1 MQTLP
6 SYHKIWKISYP
17 IILSLLAQNIVAVTD
32 TAFLGRVGEIELGA
46 SAIGGLFYYVLFML
60 GFGFGTGAQI
70 LIGRRNGEKQ
80 YGEIGRIFDQTL
92 YIFVAMAILLV
103 IVIKLGA
110 PLFFKTF
117 VSSPAIYE
125 ASVKFIQYRVWGLL
139 FAFANVAFRAYYVGI
154 TNTKFLTYSAIIM
167 AVANIFLAYALIF
180 GNFGFPKMGIAGAGL
195 ASSISEG
202 VSAVFFF
209 AATFLDKKT
218 KQFQLFRFPK
228 FDKEI
233 IIKTWNISVFIMLQN
248 FVSLAAWFAFFLII
262 ERTGERP
269 LAISNIMRSIYM
281 LLMLHIW
288 AFSATTNTLVSN
300 AIGEGFSRNVTAIIG
315 RVNKMSVSLTILITL
330 VAAVLPDFLIRI
342 YTTTPEL
349 VDGTRPV
356 FYVVISALL
365 PLALAVNWFSGVS
378 GTANTKAALSI
389 EIAAIV
395 IYVVYVYYITFI
407 ARASLPVIWTSEFV
421 YSAVLG
427 LLSYFYIKS
436 GKWQKM
442 KV

>member
-1 MQTLP
+1 MHTLP

-32 TAFLGRVGEIELGA
+32 TAFLGRVGEVELGA

-60 GFGFGTGAQI
+60 GFGFGTGTQI

-92 YIFVAMAILLV
+92 YVFVVMAIILV
-103 IVIKLGA
+103 VVIKFSA
-110 PLFFKTF
+110 PIFFKTF
-117 VSSPAIYE
+117 VSSPAIFE
-125 ASVKFIQYRVWGLL
+125 ASVIFIQYRVWGLL
-139 FAFANVAFRAYYVGI
+139 FSFANVAFRAYYVGI
-154 TNTKFLTYSAIIM
+154 TSTKLLTYSSIIM
-167 AVANIFLAYALIF
+167 AVANIFLDYCMIF
-180 GNFGFPKMGIAGAGL
+180 GNFGFPEMGIAGAAL
-195 ASSISEG
+195 ASTISEG
-202 VSAVFFF
+202 LAAAFFF
-209 AATFLDKKT
+209 IATFLDKRT
-218 KQFQLFRFPK
+218 KQFQLFRFPR
-228 FDKEI
+228 FDMEI
-233 IIKTWNISVFIMLQN
+233 IIKTWNISVYIMLQN
-248 FVSLAAWFAFFLII
+248 FVSLAAWFMFFLII

-300 AIGEGFSRNVTAIIG
+300 AIGEGFSKNVPSIIG
-315 RVNKMSVSLTILITL
+315 RVNKLSVILTVLIML
-330 VAAVLPDFLIRI
+330 VAALMPDLLIRI
-342 YTTTPEL
+342 YTNTPEL
-349 VDGTRPV
+349 VSGSRPV
-356 FYVVISALL
+356 FYVVIAALL

-389 EIAAIV
+389 EVVSIV
-395 IYVVYVYYITFI
+395 LYLIYVYYITFVMQ
-407 ARASLPVIWTSEFV
+407 ASLTFIWTSELV
-421 YSAVLG
+421 YSVLLG
-427 LLSYFYIKS
+427 LFSYFYIRS